1 MLDPISLTA
10 VTAVLGAVGS
20 GMANEAGKWAWEST
34 GGFVRRIVGREVPAP
49 TAPGE
54 MDAVARLMV
63 ERLHRDPQLASS
75 WATFAA
81 RLNGGA
87 RGAGTAAAFG
97 SGQSALPA
105 SIRFFTDRKEA
116 LKSLDREASR
126 RADGTPR
133 LALVHGAEGMGTST
147 LAVHWGVRQ
156 AGMFPDG
163 QLYADLAGG
172 AAGAHEPGTVL
183 RSLLRQLG
191 VPDEEMPTSAVR
203 LSEFF
208 RGCVADRKLLIILD
222 HAHSAAQIRPLL
234 TSAPAVFVIVVARNP
249 FPGLDAVRVP
259 VGPLTDKDAVR
270 LLTQLLDK
278 PAIAAARATLPSVL
292 ARCGGSPYALRAAA
306 PRLTA
311 PTSGTPAGG
320 DLVRGAAEETYRLL
334 EPETARLYRLMAV
347 RDWPAFDVAAAAHV
361 TGTRPQDAAPRLE
374 ELAESL
380 LLEHTSTA
388 DGRARYHYR
397 PAVRGHAEAVAVQE
411 GGIAACSA
419 AMTGILR
426 WYVDLSTSAAHAAL
440 PESWRVPAPAET
452 YRGRT
457 DGNRAFDSRGSDS
470 PAVDLPAFEGPG
482 DALDTLITESGNL
495 VQAVRCAEESGDPV
509 SAVRLCRAL
518 WPLQLKAGHHE
529 MLLPAL
535 RVGARLADAHR
546 PGTAE
551 SGSLHAQLAHTLTE
565 MGRWDEAETEVFA
578 AARAEES
585 AGHKRGYASA
595 TEFLGLLRLR
605 QWRFQEAYE
614 SFEEADAI
622 LVTMR
627 AQDEGAA
634 DLPRARALLERHRGR
649 ALRGLGRFEESRD
662 RLETA
667 LRHFRS
673 SGDTY
678 NTARTL
684 TDLAETWMDAS
695 DTGAARPL
703 IDAAIAT
710 LSGQSAEYH
719 VSYLRGMRERCL
731 AEEGGT
737 H

>member
-34 GGFVRRIVGREVPAP
+34 GGFVRRIAGREVPAP
-49 TAPGE
+49 TTPGE
-54 MDAVARLMV
+54 LDAVARLMV
-63 ERLHRDPQLASS
+63 EQFRRDPRLASS
-75 WATFAA
+75 WTAFAA
-81 RLNGGA
+81 RMDGGA
-87 RGAGTAAAFG
+87 RGAGTGATFG
-97 SGQSALPA
+97 SGQSALPP

-116 LKSLDREASR
+116 LKDLDREASR

-156 AGMFPDG
+156 VGMFPDG

-172 AAGAHEPGTVL
+172 AAGADGPGTVL
-183 RSLLRQLG
+183 RRLLRQLG
-191 VPDEEMPTSAVR
+191 VPDEEMPTSADR
-203 LSEFF
+203 LSEYF
-208 RGCVADRKLLIILD
+208 RRCVADRKLLIILD
-222 HAHSAAQIRPLL
+222 HARSAAQIQPLL
-234 TSAPAVFVIVVARNP
+234 TSAPAVFMIVVARNP

-270 LLTQLLDK
+270 LLTKLVDK
-278 PAIAAARATLPSVL
+278 PAVAAARATLPSVL

-306 PRLTA
+306 PRLTE
-311 PTSGTPAGG
+311 PTPRTAAG
-320 DLVRGAAEETYRLL
+320 DDPVRAAADDTYRLL
-334 EPETARLYRLMAV
+334 EPETARLYRLMSV
-347 RDWPAFDVAAAAHV
+347 RGWPAFDATAAAYAA
-361 TGTRPQDAAPRLE
+361 GTTPEDAAARLE
-374 ELAESL
+374 KLAEAL
-380 LLEHTSTA
+380 LLECNTTT
-388 DGRARYHYR
+388 GNRARYHYR
-397 PAVRGHAEAVAVQE
+397 PAVRSHAEAAAVQE
-411 GGIAACSA
+411 DGIAGCSA
-419 AMTGILR
+419 AMARMLR
-426 WYVDLSTSAAHAAL
+426 RYVDLSASAAHQAL
-440 PESWRVPAPAET
+440 PESWRAPAPSAT
-452 YRGRT
+452 HGGRT
-457 DGNRAFDSRGSDS
+457 YESRG
-470 PAVDLPAFEGPG
+470 E
-482 DALDTLITESGNL
+482 ALDVLIAESGNL
-495 VQAVRCAEESGDPV
+495 VQAVHCAEESGDPA
-509 SAVRLCRAL
+509 SAVRLCRSL

-535 RVGARLADAHR
+535 RIGARLADTHQ
-546 PGTAE
+546 PGTTDA
-551 SGSLHAQLAHTLTE
+551 GALHAQLAHTLTE
-565 MGRWDEAETEVFA
+565 LRRWDEADTAALA

-585 AGHKRGYASA
+585 AGHKRGCASA

-614 SFEEADAI
+614 CFEGADAI

-634 DLPRARALLERHRGR
+634 DVPRARALLERHRGR

-684 TDLAETWMDAS
+684 TDLAETWLDAS
-695 DTGAARPL
+695 DTTAARPL
-703 IDAAIAT
+703 IEAATMT
-710 LSGQSAEYH
+710 LTGQSAEYH
-719 VSYLRGMRERCL
+719 VAYLHGMRERC
-731 AEEGGT
+731 ATEARRDAD
-737 H
+737 